1 MANINN
7 AWNNNYN
14 TYSPVSNDWFSAYD
28 DNEKRTKEWM
38 DSNSLAYGDQRQ
50 RSMFSN
56 LFGQG
61 GTSDDAFNL
70 KVSDKM
76 NTWGLQ
82 DPSVYANYKP
92 EHFDSTFTM
101 AKANP
106 NFSLANARRSPFDN
120 FMSDYGKPMAFGLNA
135 AGGLMSLYGGFK
147 QLGMMEDE
155 NKRADKQFNM
165 TQTAF
170 NRQIDRDN
178 ALGGVQYAP
187 DRTNVA

>member
-1 MANINN
+1 MADL
-7 AWNNNYN
+7 N
-14 TYSPVSNDWFSAYD
+14 TDIEEQTKKWMQSNG
-28 DNEKRTKEWM
+28 
-38 DSNSLAYGDQRQ
+38 LAYGDQRQ
-50 RSMFSN
+50 RGMFSN
-56 LFGQG
+56 LFKNG
-61 GTSDDAFNL
+61 GSSDDATNL
-70 KVSDKM
+70 MVSDRM